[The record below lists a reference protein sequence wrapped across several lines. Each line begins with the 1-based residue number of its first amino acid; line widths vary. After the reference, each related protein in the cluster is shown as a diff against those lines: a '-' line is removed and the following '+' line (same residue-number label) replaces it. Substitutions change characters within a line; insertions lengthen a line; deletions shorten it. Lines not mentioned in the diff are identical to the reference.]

1 MQRIAS
7 HPDGESYLGFIVT
20 RAMSSA
26 DVETALRIAHRQLHF
41 DIRPEY
47 PAMEA
52 PAAEKA

>member
-1 MQRIAS
+1 
-7 HPDGESYLGFIVT
+7 
-20 RAMSSA
+20 MSSA

-52 PAAEKA
+52 PVAEKA